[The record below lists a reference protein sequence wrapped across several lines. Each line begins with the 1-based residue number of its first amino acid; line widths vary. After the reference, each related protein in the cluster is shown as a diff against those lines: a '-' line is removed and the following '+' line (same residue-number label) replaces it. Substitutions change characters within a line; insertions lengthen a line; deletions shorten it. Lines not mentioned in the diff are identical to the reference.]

1 MSTDTLQK
9 YVQKMKRL
17 RVDRAHGVAPHKPLL
32 LLAVTELIERGQI
45 RENKISLS
53 PDLAETFIKYWS
65 KVTDRKPNIALPFF
79 HLKSDGF
86 WHLHPNA
93 GYEKVLD
100 IADRITTVSRLRE
113 AIAYASLEDNL
124 FVLLTD
130 AGNREIIRQ
139 TLIYVYLSEF
149 KQKIES
155 LIAERQQITEYKQ
168 LLIDKVEHP
177 FSPQKP
183 TTAPPLEEEP
193 IRSVGFRQAI
203 MGLYDYAC
211 AICRLRIVTM
221 DGESATD
228 AAHIIPFRISKNDD
242 VRNGISLCKLH
253 HWSFDKGLISLSK
266 TYQVLV
272 SPLMSDLRPT
282 EWMLTELQNKSILLP
297 ECDQFH
303 PAQDALTWHREEVLN
318 R

>member
-1 MSTDTLQK
+1 MSTDTLEK
-9 YVQKMKRL
+9 YVQKIKRL

-32 LLAVTELIERGQI
+32 LLAVIELIERGQI
-45 RENKISLS
+45 QENKISLS

-79 HLKSDGF
+79 HLRSDGF
-86 WHLHPNA
+86 WHLHPNT

-100 IADRITTVSRLRE
+100 VADRITAISRLRE
-113 AIAYASLEDNL
+113 VIAYVSLDDDL

-130 AGNREIIRQ
+130 ASNREIIRQ
-139 TLIYVYLSEF
+139 TLIYVYLIEF
-149 KQKIES
+149 KGGIED
-155 LIAERQQITEYKQ
+155 LIAEGKQITEYEQ
-168 LLIDKVEHP
+168 SLISEVEQP
-177 FSPQKP
+177 FSLQKP
-183 TTAPPLEEEP
+183 TPPIPEESP

-203 MGLYDYAC
+203 MGLYNYTC
-211 AICRLRIVTM
+211 AVCRLRIVTM

-272 SPLMSDLRPT
+272 SPLMSNRRPT
-282 EWMLTELQNKSILLP
+282 EWTLTELQDKSILLP
-297 ECDQFH
+297 GRDQLY
-303 PAQDALTWHREEVLN
+303 PAQDALAWHREEVL
-318 R
+318 RR

>member
-9 YVQKMKRL
+9 YVQKMKHL

-32 LLAVTELIERGQI
+32 LLAVIELIEQGQI
-45 RENKISLS
+45 QENKIYFS
-53 PDLAETFIKYWS
+53 PDLVETVIKYWV
-65 KVTDRKPNIALPFF
+65 KVTDRRLNIALPFF

-86 WHLHPNA
+86 WHLHPNP
-93 GYEKVLD
+93 GHERVLEGARQ
-100 IADRITTVSRLRE
+100 IRSISGIHEV
-113 AIAYASLEDNL
+113 IAYASLDDDL
-124 FVLLTD
+124 FVLFTD

-139 TLIYVYLSEF
+139 TLIHVYLLDF

-155 LIAERQQITEYKQ
+155 LIAEGQQIGEYEQ
-168 LLIDKVEHP
+168 LLIREVERS
-177 FSPQKP
+177 FSFQQP
-183 TTAPPLEEEP
+183 TVPISEETP
-193 IRSVGFRQAI
+193 IRKAGFRKAI
-203 MGLYDYAC
+203 MRLYKYTC
-211 AICRLRIVTM
+211 AVCRLHIVTM

-253 HWSFDKGLISLSK
+253 HWSFDKGLISLGK

-272 SPLMSDLRPT
+272 SSLVVEQGPMEWWLTKLRD
-282 EWMLTELQNKSILLP
+282 KSILLP
-297 ECDQFH
+297 EQNQLY
-303 PAQDALTWHREEVLN
+303 PAQDALAWHREERLK